1 MANKAELS
9 LRFLP
14 VEALMELP
22 EENPRRLEV
31 EKMAA
36 LTGASLTPHQERVVA
51 RESRLHSSIEGKATI
66 EQIKLLGENK
76 KGQLKALS
84 DHGIHVGSYAR
95 SMAEKPD
102 FIPSPEEQQ
111 IDIAI
116 LRVGALGI
124 PKDYPTTADIFGT
137 ERDLDENGQSVP
149 FSKGKMSEL
158 DLNLCSADT
167 AISYVLQQG
176 KNVEIGNPLWFAMK
190 PITGDDGYPY
200 VFGVERRGRGLWLR
214 SYWADPG
221 SEWRPGRRVA
231 FALPQV
237 NEA

>member
-22 EENPRRLEV
+22 KDNPRRLEV

-36 LTGASLTPHQERVVA
+36 LTGASLTPQPERAVA
-51 RESRLHSSIEGKATI
+51 RESRLHPSIEGKTTI

-76 KGQLKALS
+76 ERQLKALS

-95 SMAEKPD
+95 SMVEKPD

-116 LRVGALGI
+116 LHVGDLGI

-137 ERDLDENGQSVP
+137 EEDLDKNGQSAP

-176 KNVEIGNPLWFAMK
+176 KNVEMGNPLWFAMK
-190 PITGDDGYPY
+190 PITDDDGYPF
-200 VFGVERRGRGLWLR
+200 VFEVERYDNGLWLD
-214 SYWADPG
+214 SYWTNPDDKWNPDV
-221 SEWRPGRRVA
+221 RVA
-231 FALPQV
+231 LALPQV